1 MQQILLSDYLLQ
13 RLDPGSGE
21 PRNHRLYL
29 LIREAIA
36 DARLVAGTRLP
47 TSRELAADL
56 GIARNTILY
65 AYEQLRAEG
74 YVEARVGSGTYV
86 ARTTP
91 DESLLV
97 GARAV
102 KPAPRSAEATLSHRG
117 RNIVE
122 NTRASAQQWGAFMP
136 GVPDIEAFPFA
147 LWNRLTEKQ
156 WRQPKARNLTYGWGG
171 GHPDLKR
178 AIARHLNT
186 ARAVV
191 CEPEQILVTDGIH
204 QAIHLCVH
212 LLTDVRNRA
221 WVEDPGYWGIRK
233 VVSALGVELVPVPV
247 DREGLAPSPED
258 MRRPPRL
265 IFVTPSHQ
273 YPLGHVMSLA
283 RRRML
288 IEYAQRHNAWIVE
301 DDYDSEFRYSGRPL
315 AALQGLEPHAP
326 VLYAGTFS
334 KTMFPG
340 LRLGYLVLPAEL
352 VQPFQLALADLYRE
366 GRWMDQ
372 AVMAEFIEEGH
383 YAAHIR
389 RMRLLYGRKRALLR
403 DAVARHIPQATLL
416 SADSNAGL
424 HLAIGLPPEVSDRD
438 VAARAQAQGL
448 VSLPLSRYYMRPEV
462 EGEARQGLVLGYG
475 GVPEGQIEPMLRRL
489 AGLIPDGPVHLPG

>member
-1 MQQILLSDYLLQ
+1 MKQILLSDYLLQ
-13 RLDPGSGE
+13 RLETGSGE
-21 PRNHRLYL
+21 PRNHQLYL
-29 LIREAIA
+29 LIREAILGEL
-36 DARLVAGTRLP
+36 LVAGTRLP
-47 TSRELAADL
+47 TSRELASEL
-56 GIARNTILY
+56 GTARNTVLH

-86 ARTTP
+86 ARSPP
-91 DESLLV
+91 DHQPQT
-97 GARAV
+97 GASGLPPLQQR
-102 KPAPRSAEATLSHRG
+102 PQATLSHRG
-117 RNIVE
+117 RHIVE

-147 LWNRLTEKQ
+147 LWARLSARQ
-156 WRQPKARNLTYGWGG
+156 WSQPKARNLTYGWGG

-178 AIARHLNT
+178 AIARHLGA
-186 ARAVV
+186 ARAVQ
-191 CEPEQILVTDGIH
+191 CTPEQILVTDGIH

-212 LLTDVRNRA
+212 LLTDVGNRA

-233 VVSALGVELVPVPV
+233 VLAALGVETVPVPV
-247 DREGLAPSPED
+247 DREGLAPGPLD

-288 IEYAQRHNAWIVE
+288 IEYAERHGAWIVE
-301 DDYDSEFRYSGRPL
+301 DDYDSEFRYGGRPL
-315 AALQGLEPHAP
+315 ASLQGLEPNAP
-326 VLYAGTFS
+326 VLYTGTFS

-340 LRLGYLVLPAEL
+340 LRLGYMVLPTDL
-352 VQPFQLALADLYRE
+352 VQPFQLALSDLYRE

-372 AVMAEFIEEGH
+372 AVMAEFIDQGY

-403 DAVARHIPQATLL
+403 DAVDRHIPQATLL
-416 SADSNAGL
+416 SADSHAGL
-424 HLAIGLPPEVSDRD
+424 HLAIGLPEDAMD
-438 VAARAQAQGL
+438 TEIAQRAQAHGL
-448 VSLPLSRYYMRPEV
+448 VSLPLSRYYMRREA
-462 EGEARQGLVLGYG
+462 ARQGLVLGYG
-475 GVPEGQIEPMLRRL
+475 GVAEAQIEPMLRRL
-489 AGLIPDGPVHLPG
+489 ARLVPGAQPG